1 MALTKIQKENIVEK
15 IKEGLDKQK
24 SMVFVSVEGLKAA
37 DLFELRTKL
46 REAGCQLMVAK
57 KTLMGIAFKDAKIDI
72 DKDKLDGQVALVF
85 GFQDEVLPAKTTY
98 EFSKKNGNL
107 KIVGGFLEDKFREV
121 NEIITLAQIPS
132 RKELLAKVV
141 GSISAP
147 MSGLANVL
155 QGNMRGFVQVLS
167 KIKNN

>member
-1 MALTKIQKENIVEK
+1 MPLTKIQKENIVQK

-24 SMVFVSVEGLKAA
+24 SMVFVSIEGLKAS

-46 REAGCQLMVAK
+46 KEVGCLLMVAK
-57 KTLMGIAFKDAKIDI
+57 KTLMGIAFKNANIDI
-72 DKDKLDGQVALVF
+72 DKDKLIGEVALVF
-85 GFQDEVLPAKTTY
+85 GFEDEVLPAKTTY
-98 EFSKKNGNL
+98 EFSKKNGSL

-121 NEIITLAQIPS
+121 SEIITLAQIPS

-147 MSGLANVL
+147 VSGFANVL
-155 QGNMRGFVQVLS
+155 QGNLRNLVYVLS
-167 KIKNN
+167 EIKK

>member
-1 MALTKIQKENIVEK
+1 MALTRIQKENIVKK

-24 SMVFVSVEGLKAA
+24 SIVFVSVDGLKAD

-46 REAGCQLMVAK
+46 KEAGCLLMVAK
-57 KTLMGIAFKDAKIDI
+57 KTLMGIAFKDANIDI
-72 DKDKLDGQVALVF
+72 DKDKLIGEVALVF
-85 GFQDEVLPAKTTY
+85 GFEDEVLPAKTTY
-98 EFSKKNGNL
+98 EFSKKNKNL

-121 NEIITLAQIPS
+121 SEIITLAQIPS

-147 MSGLANVL
+147 VSGFANVL
-155 QGNMRGFVQVLS
+155 QGNLR
-167 KIKNN
+167 N